1 MTRKELANKIKVS
14 VDTLG
19 NWEKNKPE
27 LIRIINMGLH
37 AEEIILENNRINNK
51 LKQLLMELN
60 TPKLQLP
67 KSEMNISEILDNPII
82 FDPIRLRKIC
92 IFLGNTHVIDFRKTL
107 MEALEKQ
114 GLNDSGTYKYIK
126 EQKSKKNLLSEFSK
140 FIREMGSK
148 DKNLSEQG
156 NTIVQTIN
164 QRFDMDFNEKD
175 SDIIDHV
182 VATYDYYSKL
192 YGIEDETKEF

>member
-1 MTRKELANKIKVS
+1 MTRKELAELIGVS
-14 VDTLG
+14 RNTL
-19 NWEKNKPE
+19 NTWEREKPE

-37 AEEIILENNRINNK
+37 AEEIVLENNRINNK

-60 TPKLQLP
+60 APKLQLP

-114 GLNDSGTYKYIK
+114 GLNDTGTYKYVK
-126 EQKSKKNLLSEFSK
+126 AQKSKKNLLSEFSK

-156 NTIVQTIN
+156 NAIVQTIN

-175 SDIIDHV
+175 SDIIDHII
-182 VATYDYYSKL
+182 ATYDYYSKL
-192 YGIEDETKEF
+192 YGIEDETEEY